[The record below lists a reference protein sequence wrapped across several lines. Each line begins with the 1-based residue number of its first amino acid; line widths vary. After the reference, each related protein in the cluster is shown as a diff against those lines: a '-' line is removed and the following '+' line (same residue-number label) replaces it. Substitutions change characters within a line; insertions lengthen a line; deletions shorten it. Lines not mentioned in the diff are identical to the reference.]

1 MNLPLVCA
9 GGIFITGVMNIVS
22 YYTAAIGVCN
32 DRLTQI
38 RRKSKAVSGLRLLVF
53 AGLVGVVVELIRD
66 NSMSWAIGVL
76 GLAAGFIVAVNWYFR
91 LKDQRLLWEKLVFV
105 NTNEWA
111 ALQEQPNGFPDG
123 APFLRGVIYGDDLDV
138 FGPLSVF
145 HALNRTTTLHGAETL
160 GGWLRASLLA
170 PAAIRERQEAVKTLS
185 GQAELRR
192 LLTAKGLLA
201 EGVGGGAATSGEAA
215 DLRTLTNWLNRAP
228 RLYPLIWLRVLLGML
243 TAVNVGLLFYGLS
256 EGNYGPV
263 IGSIAVSW
271 MITGYFSKYVHRQH
285 QLIGHKQA
293 VFGQYADILAVF
305 SAVETDGSTL
315 LEELRGRARQA
326 HGAIRQ
332 LSRLTSFFDQR
343 LNLLVFIFLNSLAFY
358 DLQCMVA
365 LERWKMRYRAKLP
378 AWIEAVG
385 NIEALNSLA
394 TFGFNHPDHVYPTVA
409 ESEVAV
415 SGRLGV
421 DPTPGTSGHGLF
433 IDAVQL
439 AHPLIPAAR
448 RVAND
453 FRIGLEES
461 LILVTGSNM
470 SGKTT
475 FLRTIGVN
483 LLLAQ
488 CGSPVCASS
497 FSFTPMQLLTSLRI
511 SDSLQEQTSYFMAEL
526 KKLQQITA
534 SLETGAPALVLIDE
548 ILRGTNS
555 EDKTFGSEQFARKL
569 AGYRC
574 LSLFA
579 THDLAL
585 GALEAAMPGM
595 VANYCFESV
604 ISGGDLR
611 FDYRLQRGIARN
623 RNASFL
629 MKKMGII

>member
-22 YYTAAIGVCN
+22 YYTAAIGDCN
-32 DRLTQI
+32 DRLTKL
-38 RRKSKAVSGLRLLVF
+38 RRKSSVVSGLRLLVF

-66 NSMSWAIGVL
+66 YSMSWVIGAL

-111 ALQEQPNGFPDG
+111 ALQERPNGFPDG
-123 APFLRGVIYGDDLDV
+123 APFLRGVIYGDDLDI

-170 PAAIRERQEAVKTLS
+170 PAAIRERQEAVKALA
-185 GQAELRR
+185 GQAGLRR

-201 EGVGGGAATSGEAA
+201 EGAGG
-215 DLRTLTNWLNRAP
+215 DLRTLTNWLNGSP
-228 RLYPLIWLRVLLGML
+228 RLYPLVWLRVLLGVL
-243 TAVNVGLLFYGLS
+243 TAVNVGFLFYGLS

-293 VFGQYADILAVF
+293 IFGQYADILAVF
-305 SAVETDGSTL
+305 SGVETDGSTL
-315 LEELRGRARQA
+315 LEELRGQAREA

-378 AWIEAVG
+378 AWIGAVG

-409 ESEVAV
+409 ESAE
-415 SGRLGV
+415 
-421 DPTPGTSGHGLF
+421 DPTAGTSGRGLF
-433 IDAVQL
+433 IDAAQL
-439 AHPLIPAAR
+439 AHPLIPAGR

-453 FRIGLEES
+453 FRMGLEES

-488 CGSPVCASS
+488 CGSPVCAAS

-526 KKLQQITA
+526 KKLQQITV
-534 SLETGAPALVLIDE
+534 SLETGAPTLVLIDE

-585 GALEAAMPGM
+585 GALEAEMPGM

-604 ISGGDLR
+604 ISDGDLR